1 MTQKS
6 YYVDTNIWLNL
17 FKMEGD
23 PSKGKP
29 YWKIAFDFFERVKQK
44 DEVIYV
50 SSIILKEL
58 KYKLDA
64 KFDYVTEFFRKSK
77 FIRMIKTKNED
88 YDFARKLEEET
99 NFKISFLDY
108 LHIAISKR
116 LDVLLITRDRD
127 MIEIAKN
134 YIKVKRPEELVN

>member
-29 YWKIAFDFFERVKQK
+29 YWKIAFDFFENVKQK
-44 DEVIYV
+44 DEVIYT

-58 KYKLDA
+58 KYKLND

-88 YDFARKLEEET
+88 YDFARKLEDET
-99 NFKISFLDY
+99 NFKIGFLDY

-134 YIKVKRPEELVN
+134 HIKVKRPEELVN